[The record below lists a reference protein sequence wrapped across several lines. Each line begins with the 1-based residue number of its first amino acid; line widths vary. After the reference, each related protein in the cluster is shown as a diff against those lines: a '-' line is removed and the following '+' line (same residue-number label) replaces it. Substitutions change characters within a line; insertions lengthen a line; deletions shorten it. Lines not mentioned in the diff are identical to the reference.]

1 MKNLLKLK
9 VLWTRFRLIFNRKS
23 PHRKFIQNYV
33 AKYRNF
39 TKSLKRNKRNS
50 GRGGSVAT
58 DENIESTGVIGK
70 QRKKEWKM

>member
-39 TKSLKRNKRNS
+39 TASLKRNKRNS